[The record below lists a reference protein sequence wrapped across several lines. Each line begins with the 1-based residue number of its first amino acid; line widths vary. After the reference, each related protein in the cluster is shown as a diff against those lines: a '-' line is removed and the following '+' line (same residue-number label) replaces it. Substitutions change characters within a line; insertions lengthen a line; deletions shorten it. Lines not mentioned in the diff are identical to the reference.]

1 MLVGNGS
8 QGNRAKLQKLYAL
21 LWKLVG
27 VTLHETGKTL
37 ARAAAAEPPQ
47 PAAETK
53 TKKKKKGEKKKR
65 PAAES
70 EEVDGAAASSE
81 SAQRQLAA
89 LECRAMLDMLC
100 KHIFEMTSSMPE
112 FAGVVA
118 LKHLRALADGESF
131 MRVHWIAVPKALR
144 ARRVNRALPGDRRR
158 QVRRGG
164 GGGGG
169 GGGGS

>member
-27 VTLHETGKTL
+27 VTLHETGRKL

-53 TKKKKKGEKKKR
+53 TKKKKGKKKR
-65 PAAES
+65 RAAAES

-81 SAQRQLAA
+81 SAQRQLTA

-118 LKHLRALADGESF
+118 LKHLRALADGESL

-158 QVRRGG
+158 QGARGGGRGG
-164 GGGGG
+164 GGG
-169 GGGGS
+169 S